1 MTTRTGT
8 APPPTGSEGG
18 EVRASRHTGRMPILL
33 LLAAGR
39 SVRRRA
45 LRRLG
50 AYEAVASAGRVAL
63 VTLALA
69 AALALRTHR
78 PR

>member
-1 MTTRTGT
+1 MLIPLLRTAG
-8 APPPTGSEGG
+8 GS
-18 EVRASRHTGRMPILL
+18 A
-33 LLAAGR
+33 
-39 SVRRRA
+39 RRRA

-50 AYEAVASAGRVAL
+50 AGDAVASAGRVAL

>member
-1 MTTRTGT
+1 ML
-8 APPPTGSEGG
+8 
-18 EVRASRHTGRMPILL
+18 ILL
-33 LLAAGR
+33 LRAAGR
-39 SVRRRA
+39 SARRRA

-50 AYEAVASAGRVAL
+50 AGDAVASAGRVAL